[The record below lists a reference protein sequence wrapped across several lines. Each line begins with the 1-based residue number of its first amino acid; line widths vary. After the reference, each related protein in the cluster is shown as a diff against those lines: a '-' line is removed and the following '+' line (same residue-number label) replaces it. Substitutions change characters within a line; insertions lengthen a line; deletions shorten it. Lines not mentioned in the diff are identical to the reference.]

1 MNGRG
6 LLSKINHIGLRSNT
20 IQKYGAIRTFLSDR
34 YRCEEEWKA
43 RLNTPLLQKF
53 KNDNLYGDILKKFQN
68 EGKTSPIDVDIFAN
82 LIDDEVQL
90 NALEDI
96 SKRFR
101 RCPNTVQALPS
112 TSHAIIRAF
121 LAHNDTETLMRLL
134 DDRLNYGLFPNYY
147 LSSLLIDTF
156 LKQEN
161 YRDAVKVAIQMMLQE
176 EFDDPIASNLALF
189 SCYSYLNNPNPSPWD
204 PQPRAQVEEPV
215 EEVKVRVDY
224 IREPFF
230 DDHFDLTDS
239 QHLIGKTLVGLGKS
253 ADSDSIAQ
261 SSLLLGWTLF
271 DKYEKVIETLDNV
284 LQSPTKS
291 VKIFEHVVSN
301 CEKLI
306 ASKDSTKLSDGF
318 LEEFN
323 ERVNRLKSEGG
334 IDASDMMEIIQHR
347 LKEAIK
353 LNEAALIEQQIE
365 CYSTWNR
372 VRQEEVEKQVK
383 EMEYNR
389 RKAVLELTKKELLE
403 KEERLNFFDNLDQ
416 WELKEEQNEEERKLH
431 AAKMTGSGK
440 KLSSKMLRQAEEDSY
455 VPPDIVK
462 EFKSK

>member
-1 MNGRG
+1 MG
-6 LLSKINHIGLRSNT
+6 LSILSVKLWWDLVNLQ
-20 IQKYGAIRTFLSDR
+20 IQI
-34 YRCEEEWKA
+34 
-43 RLNTPLLQKF
+43 
-53 KNDNLYGDILKKFQN
+53 
-68 EGKTSPIDVDIFAN
+68 
-82 LIDDEVQL
+82 
-90 NALEDI
+90 
-96 SKRFR
+96 
-101 RCPNTVQALPS
+101 
-112 TSHAIIRAF
+112 
-121 LAHNDTETLMRLL
+121 RLL
-134 DDRLNYGLFPNYY
+134 NLPFYSDGLC
-147 LSSLLIDTF
+147 ST
-156 LKQEN
+156 K
-161 YRDAVKVAIQMMLQE
+161 
-176 EFDDPIASNLALF
+176 
-189 SCYSYLNNPNPSPWD
+189 
-204 PQPRAQVEEPV
+204 
-215 EEVKVRVDY
+215 
-224 IREPFF
+224 
-230 DDHFDLTDS
+230 
-239 QHLIGKTLVGLGKS
+239 
-253 ADSDSIAQ
+253 
-261 SSLLLGWTLF
+261 
-271 DKYEKVIETLDNV
+271 KVIETLDNV